1 MESGRGCGLREV
13 VVVTLRSLVFTPSEM
28 GTRGTRDGSGAE
40 EGWDLT

>member
-1 MESGRGCGLREV
+1 MRAERGGGSGG
-13 VVVTLRSLVFTPSEM
+13 VTVRSLVFTPSEM